1 MNGDQYEPLLYTF
14 LKIGL
19 FGFGGGY
26 AILPLISHEAVDIR
40 GWASHGE
47 FADMVAISQ
56 MTPGPVALN
65 AATYV
70 GYTVEGVTG
79 SLLATFAVCLP
90 PFVIMYVVCR
100 FFLSMKDNPRVAG
113 AMRLLRPAVV
123 GLVLSAA
130 LLLVNRQS
138 FVDWASGLIF
148 AAAFALTIFWKVHPI
163 PVLVGAGIAGWLLYM
178 P

>member
-1 MNGDQYEPLLYTF
+1 MDDKHAPLIYSF

-26 AILPLISHEAVDIR
+26 AILPLIGHEVVDIN
-40 GWASHGE
+40 GWTGINE
-47 FADMVAISQ
+47 FTDIVAISQ

-70 GYTVEGVTG
+70 GFTVDGILG
-79 SLLATFAVCLP
+79 AAIATLSVCLP

-113 AMRLLRPAVV
+113 AMRLLRPTVV
-123 GLVLSAA
+123 GLVLAAA
-130 LLLVNRQS
+130 LLLMNRES
-138 FVDWASGLIF
+138 FADWIGGVIF
-148 AAAFALTIFWKVHPI
+148 AIAFSLTAFARIHPI
-163 PVLVGAGIAGWLLYM
+163 PVLAGAGILGWILYS
-178 P
+178 